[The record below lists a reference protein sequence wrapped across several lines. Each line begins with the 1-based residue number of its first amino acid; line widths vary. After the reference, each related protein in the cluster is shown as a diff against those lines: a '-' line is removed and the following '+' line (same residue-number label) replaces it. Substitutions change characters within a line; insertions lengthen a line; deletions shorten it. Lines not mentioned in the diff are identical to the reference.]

1 MAIKGLGSLEPGSP
15 ADLVMVH
22 TRSIERSVFEHGHD
36 IAASVIQWVRQSDID
51 QVLVG
56 GRIMVRGGRYV
67 FRDREELERKA
78 YESQRQ
84 WMLTPA
90 AKLIRARIR
99 EQYGSQDIG
108 GQPFYR
114 LHSSINE
121 TTDRSGRL

>member
-1 MAIKGLGSLEPGSP
+1 MA
-15 ADLVMVH
+15 H

-36 IAASVIQWVRQSDID
+36 IAASVIQWVRQADID

-90 AKLIRARIR
+90 NKMISARIR
-99 EQYGSQDIG
+99 ERYAPQDIG
-108 GQPFYR
+108 GQPYYHLNSTMNR
-114 LHSSINE
+114 TPPTGAHGNE
-121 TTDRSGRL
+121 TD